1 LPPGKWVHKKSL
13 VFIVL
18 LLANGILSAFFL
30 PYADILLQK
39 LHLQFDFHRV
49 YSRIYLALTLI
60 SFAVFSS
67 YLNIRQDIAS
77 SVCSRK
83 KMRSFLSGAAVG
95 CTFIFL
101 ITVGAV
107 ITDIRIIKKEILWNA
122 FAADIFSSIAAGIV
136 IGLFETLIVWSILFR
151 NVRRDFGDL
160 ASVLIIPALFGMA
173 HFIKAPEIA
182 GESGGVM
189 AGLKIL
195 TGALRNL
202 THISAEGY
210 SFVGLFLFGV
220 FSTLLFIKT
229 DNYYLLAG
237 VHAGAVFLIKFN
249 RVVLD
254 FYKKD
259 WEWLF
264 GTSTGIDSV
273 AGCIIMAFLI
283 FLVSRKGFGESPFI
297 RSLMQRL

>member
-13 VFIVL
+13 VFIIL

-49 YSRIYLALTLI
+49 YSRIYLALMLI

-67 YLNIRQDIAS
+67 YLNIRQDIS
-77 SVCSRK
+77 SSIRSRN

-95 CTFIFL
+95 CAFL
-101 ITVGAV
+101 ILITAGAV
-107 ITDIRIIKKEILWNA
+107 LTDIRVIKKEILWNA
-122 FAADIFSSIAAGIV
+122 FAADVFSALAAGIV
-136 IGLFETLIVWSILFR
+136 IGLFETLLVWSVLFR

-160 ASVLIIPALFGMA
+160 ASVLVISALFGIA
-173 HFIKAPEIA
+173 HFIKAPEIT
-182 GESGGVM
+182 GESGGVT
-189 AGLKIL
+189 AGMTIFA
-195 TGALRNL
+195 GALRNL
-202 THISAEGY
+202 ADIPAEGF
-210 SFVGLFLFGV
+210 SFVGLFLFGL
-220 FSTLLFIKT
+220 FSSLLFIKT
-229 DNYYLLAG
+229 DNYYLLSG
-237 VHAGAVFLIKFN
+237 VHAGAVFIIKFN
-249 RVVLD
+249 RVILD

-273 AGCIIMAFLI
+273 AGWILMAFLI
-283 FLVSRKGFGESPFI
+283 IVVSRRGFGGSPFI
-297 RSLMQRL
+297 RSLTQR